1 MRDQA
6 MQVHCLKIFLG
17 SLGLMALTAC
27 QTLPLQNFDNSPIHL
42 ANSHETL
49 SDVEKAMVR
58 AGTRLG
64 WQIRTIKPGQINAKL
79 YEEDQMAEVTIDYS
93 LSLYS
98 IHYLNSENLRYSA
111 ESGSPKMI
119 YKDYNDWVQA
129 LDRAIRQELLNRPS

>member
-1 MRDQA
+1 MRFQR
-6 MQVHCLKIFLG
+6 LKTCVG
-17 SLGLMALTAC
+17 SLALIALSAC
-27 QTLPLQNFDNSPIHL
+27 QTLPLQNFDNAPIHL
-42 ANSHETL
+42 ANNHETL
-49 SDVEKAMVR
+49 KDVEKAIIR

-93 LSLYS
+93 LSLYN

-111 ESGSPKMI
+111 QPGGPAMI

-129 LDRAIRQELLNRPS
+129 LDRGIRQELLNHPS